1 MRLGPQTPRR
11 RITLAAYQPL
21 CYAQALQIFAP
32 KGSSMKIRNLTVL
45 SAVLALAGMW
55 TMPPIQAQAAMSAAP
70 AATTTPAQVV
80 DQLLSTVEGEMVP
93 LVEAMPADKFS
104 FAPTNGNFKGVR
116 TFGQQVQH
124 VIAANYYM
132 FGAAASIQPPDRQTF
147 KAMKTKE
154 QLVQGLKD
162 SFAFGH
168 RAIATLTS
176 QNAMETVK
184 PVDGISTRGAIMAF
198 AIIHMNDHF
207 GQLVEYLR
215 MNGIVP
221 PSSRPNAK

>member
-1 MRLGPQTPRR
+1 
-11 RITLAAYQPL
+11 
-21 CYAQALQIFAP
+21 
-32 KGSSMKIRNLTVL
+32 MKMRNLAVL
-45 SAVLALAGMW
+45 SAVLAVAGMW
-55 TMPPIQAQAAMSAAP
+55 TMPPIQAQAGTSAAS
-70 AATTTPAQVV
+70 AATTTPTQVV
-80 DQLLSTVEGEMVP
+80 DQLLTIVEGDMVP

-116 TFGQQVQH
+116 TFGEQVQH
-124 VIAANYYM
+124 VITANYYM

-147 KAMKTKE
+147 KDMKTKE

-168 RAIATLTS
+168 RAIATLTP
-176 QNAMETVK
+176 QNALETVK
-184 PVDGISTRGAIMAF
+184 PVDGISTREGIMAF

-207 GQLVEYLR
+207 GQMVEYLR

-221 PSSRPNAK
+221 PSSQPK

>member
-1 MRLGPQTPRR
+1 MR
-11 RITLAAYQPL
+11 
-21 CYAQALQIFAP
+21 
-32 KGSSMKIRNLTVL
+32 IRNLAVL
-45 SAVLALAGMW
+45 SAVLAVAGMW
-55 TMPPIQAQAAMSAAP
+55 TMPPIQAQTAMSAAP
-70 AATTTPAQVV
+70 AAATTPADVV
-80 DQLLSTVEGEMVP
+80 NGLLNTVESEMVP
-93 LVEAMPADKFS
+93 LVEAMPADKFN

-124 VIAANYYM
+124 VTMANYYM
-132 FGAAASIQPPDRQTF
+132 FSAASSLQAPDMQSI
-147 KAMKTKE
+147 KNMKTKE

-168 RAIATLTS
+168 RAIATLTT

-184 PVDGISTRGAIMAF
+184 PVDGISTRGGIMAF

-207 GQLVEYLR
+207 GQMVEYLR

>member
-1 MRLGPQTPRR
+1 
-11 RITLAAYQPL
+11 
-21 CYAQALQIFAP
+21 
-32 KGSSMKIRNLTVL
+32 MKIRNLAVL
-45 SAVLALAGMW
+45 SAVLAVAGMW
-55 TMPPIQAQAAMSAAP
+55 TMPPIQAQADTT
-70 AATTTPAQVV
+70 AATASTTPAQVV
-80 DQLLSTVEGEMVP
+80 DQLLSIVEGEMVP
-93 LVEAMPADKFS
+93 LVEAMPADKFN
-104 FAPTNGNFKGVR
+104 FAPTNGDFKGVR

-132 FGAAASIQPPDRQTF
+132 FGAASSLPTPDRQTF

-184 PVDGISTRGAIMAF
+184 PVDGISTRGGIMAF

-207 GQLVEYLR
+207 GQMVEYLR

>member
-1 MRLGPQTPRR
+1 V
-11 RITLAAYQPL
+11 LAAYLPL
-21 CYAQALQIFAP
+21 CYAQALEIFAR
-32 KGSSMKIRNLTVL
+32 KGHTMRIKSLAVL
-45 SAVLALAGMW
+45 SAVLAVAGMW
-55 TMPPIQAQAAMSAAP
+55 TMPPIEAQTAMSAAP

-80 DQLLSTVEGEMVP
+80 DQLLNTVEGEMVP
-93 LVEAMPADKFS
+93 LVEAMPADKFN
-104 FAPTNGNFKGVR
+104 FAPTHGNFKGVR

-124 VIAANYYM
+124 VIMANYYM

-147 KAMKTKE
+147 KDMKTKD

-162 SFAFGH
+162 SFAFAH
-168 RAIATLTS
+168 RAIATLTP

-184 PVDGISTRGAIMAF
+184 PVDGISTRAGIMVF

-207 GQLVEYLR
+207 GQMVEYLR

-221 PSSRPNAK
+221 PSSRPRAK

>member
-1 MRLGPQTPRR
+1 MR
-11 RITLAAYQPL
+11 I
-21 CYAQALQIFAP
+21 
-32 KGSSMKIRNLTVL
+32 KSLTVL
-45 SAVLALAGMW
+45 SAVLAVAGMW
-55 TMPPIQAQAAMSAAP
+55 TMPPIQAQTAMSAAP

-80 DQLLSTVEGEMVP
+80 DQLLSIVEGEMVP
-93 LVEAMPADKFS
+93 LVEAMPADKFD
-104 FAPTNGNFKGVR
+104 FAPTNGDFKGVR

-124 VIAANYYM
+124 VIMANYYM
-132 FGAAASIQPPDRQTF
+132 FSAASSLQMPDRQTF
-147 KAMKTKE
+147 KDMKTKA

-168 RAIATLTS
+168 RAIATLTT

-184 PVDGISTRGAIMAF
+184 PVDGISTRGGIMAF

-207 GQLVEYLR
+207 GQMVEYLR

>member
-1 MRLGPQTPRR
+1 MR
-11 RITLAAYQPL
+11 I
-21 CYAQALQIFAP
+21 
-32 KGSSMKIRNLTVL
+32 KSLTVL
-45 SAVLALAGMW
+45 SAVLAVAGMW
-55 TMPPIQAQAAMSAAP
+55 TMPPIEAQTAMSAAP

-80 DQLLSTVEGEMVP
+80 DQLLSIVEGEMVP
-93 LVEAMPADKFS
+93 LVEAMPADKFD

-124 VIAANYYM
+124 VIMANYYM
-132 FGAAASIQPPDRQTF
+132 FGAASSLQMPDRQTF
-147 KAMKTKE
+147 KAMKTKA

-168 RAIATLTS
+168 RAIATLTT
-176 QNAMETVK
+176 QNAMEAVK
-184 PVDGISTRGAIMAF
+184 PVDGISTRGGIMAF

-207 GQLVEYLR
+207 GQMVEYLR

>member
-1 MRLGPQTPRR
+1 MR
-11 RITLAAYQPL
+11 LAAYLPL
-21 CYAQALQIFAP
+21 WYAQALQIFER
-32 KGSSMKIRNLTVL
+32 KGSRMKIRNLAVLSTVL
-45 SAVLALAGMW
+45 AVAGLW

-80 DQLLSTVEGEMVP
+80 DQLLSMVEEEMVP
-93 LVEAMPADKFS
+93 LVEAMPADKFN
-104 FAPTNGNFKGVR
+104 FAPTNGEFKGVR

-124 VIAANYYM
+124 VTIANYYM

-147 KAMKTKE
+147 KDMKTKE

-168 RAIATLTS
+168 RAIATLTT

-184 PVDGISTRGAIMAF
+184 PVDGISTRGGIMAF

-207 GQLVEYLR
+207 GQMVEYLR

-221 PSSRPNAK
+221 PSSRPQAK

>member
-1 MRLGPQTPRR
+1 MR
-11 RITLAAYQPL
+11 IKSLA
-21 CYAQALQIFAP
+21 
-32 KGSSMKIRNLTVL
+32 VL
-45 SAVLALAGMW
+45 SAVLAVAGMW
-55 TMPPIQAQAAMSAAP
+55 TMPPIQAQTAMSAAP

-80 DQLLSTVEGEMVP
+80 DQLLSMVEEEMVP
-93 LVEAMPADKFS
+93 LVEAMPADKFN

-124 VIAANYYM
+124 VIMANYYM

-147 KAMKTKE
+147 KEMKTKD

-168 RAIATLTS
+168 RAIATLTT

-184 PVDGISTRGAIMAF
+184 PVDGISTRGGIMAF

-207 GQLVEYLR
+207 GQMVEYLR

>member
-1 MRLGPQTPRR
+1 MR
-11 RITLAAYQPL
+11 I
-21 CYAQALQIFAP
+21 
-32 KGSSMKIRNLTVL
+32 KNLTVL
-45 SAVLALAGMW
+45 SAVLAVAGMW
-55 TMPPIQAQAAMSAAP
+55 TMPPIQAQTAMSAAP

-80 DQLLSTVEGEMVP
+80 DQLLSIVEGEMVP
-93 LVEAMPADKFS
+93 LVEAMPADKFD
-104 FAPTNGNFKGVR
+104 FAPTNGDFKGVR

-124 VIAANYYM
+124 VIMANYYM
-132 FGAAASIQPPDRQTF
+132 FSAASSLQMPDRQTF
-147 KAMKTKE
+147 KDMKTKA

-168 RAIATLTS
+168 RAIATLTT

-184 PVDGISTRGAIMAF
+184 PVDGISTRGGIMAF

-207 GQLVEYLR
+207 GQMVEYLR

>member
-1 MRLGPQTPRR
+1 MGVGIRTPFRRMR
-11 RITLAAYQPL
+11 LAAYLPL
-21 CYAQALQIFAP
+21 WYAQALQIFER
-32 KGSSMKIRNLTVL
+32 KGSRMKIRNLAVLSTVL
-45 SAVLALAGMW
+45 AVAGLW

-80 DQLLSTVEGEMVP
+80 DQLLSMVEEEMVP
-93 LVEAMPADKFS
+93 LVEAMPADKFN
-104 FAPTNGNFKGVR
+104 FAPTNGEFKGVR

-124 VIAANYYM
+124 VTIANYYM

-147 KAMKTKE
+147 KDMKTKE

-168 RAIATLTS
+168 RAIATLTT

-184 PVDGISTRGAIMAF
+184 PVDGISTRGGIMAF

-207 GQLVEYLR
+207 GQMVEYLR

-221 PSSRPNAK
+221 PSSRPQAK

>member
-1 MRLGPQTPRR
+1 MR
-11 RITLAAYQPL
+11 
-21 CYAQALQIFAP
+21 
-32 KGSSMKIRNLTVL
+32 IRNLAVL
-45 SAVLALAGMW
+45 SAVLAVAGMW
-55 TMPPIQAQAAMSAAP
+55 TMPPTQAQTAMSAAP
-70 AATTTPAQVV
+70 ATATTPADVV
-80 DQLLSTVEGEMVP
+80 NGLLNTVESEMVP
-93 LVEAMPADKFS
+93 LVEAMPADKFN

-124 VIAANYYM
+124 VTMANYYM
-132 FGAAASIQPPDRQTF
+132 FSAASSLQAPDMQSI
-147 KAMKTKE
+147 KNMKTKE

-168 RAIATLTS
+168 RAIGTLTT

-184 PVDGISTRGAIMAF
+184 PVDGISTRGGIMAF

-207 GQLVEYLR
+207 GQMVEYLR